1 MIFVKLNQSSPLHSP
16 STWHIQPQWATLNPD
31 ELSGEVLRTP
41 TAVGEEEES
50 ISSFEE
56 AFQHAKEATGV
67 TDSQVRADSINPM
80 KPTVTDLI

>member
-1 MIFVKLNQSSPLHSP
+1 M
-16 STWHIQPQWATLNPD
+16 NPD
-31 ELSGEVLRTP
+31 ELSSEAPRTP

-67 TDSQVRADSINPM
+67 TDSQVRADSINREAYC
-80 KPTVTDLI
+80 TIFDIQNDQHDQIFLY

>member
-1 MIFVKLNQSSPLHSP
+1 M
-16 STWHIQPQWATLNPD
+16 NPD

-41 TAVGEEEES
+41 TTVGEEEES

-80 KPTVTDLI
+80 KLTVTDLI